1 LPPYSAQPPSRH
13 GSWKGERTTNPLPSL
28 RSKED
33 CNDSALISS
42 HGCGELNVSD
52 SSKAMNLQ
60 GTKQEPEAAAV
71 RPDSALK
78 MVLQHLR
85 KGRFQRSLAL
95 ITAGSSVAS
104 TLEVAYEH
112 YKGSYSNPVM
122 YSPVILSAALSGAA
136 GWVVVQAGPAVTA
149 LRAISYTTLADGL
162 VGFGFHVRGIRR
174 KPGGWRLPLINIIMG
189 PPIFAPL
196 LFGTAAYLGVMAS
209 YLKREG
215 AAESGTP
222 VSYTGWRS
230 DIYEGKFQ
238 RHLASVTALWTI
250 FSGFEAWYSH
260 YKSNFRYKAQWLPVI
275 MSPILLFA
283 SLGAVA
289 HRHIATTLLPA
300 ASVLTIA
307 NGGVGF
313 VMHARGVMRR
323 PGGKGARLHKILYG
337 PPIFAP
343 LLFAACGMLGLMASL
358 LRREGDR

>member
-1 LPPYSAQPPSRH
+1 MSASLFAVNCFRYPPGACQTWAATIRPSSRL
-13 GSWKGERTTNPLPSL
+13 TV
-28 RSKED
+28 
-33 CNDSALISS
+33 A
-42 HGCGELNVSD
+42 GELNVSG

-60 GTKQEPEAAAV
+60 DTKQDLESVIEQPG
-71 RPDSALK
+71 SALEV
-78 MVLQHLR
+78 VLQHLR
-85 KGRFQRSLAL
+85 EGRFQRSLAL

-122 YSPVILSAALSGAA
+122 YSPVILSTALSGAA
-136 GWVVVQAGPAVTA
+136 GWAVFQAGPAVTA
-149 LRAISYTTLADGL
+149 LRAISYTTLIDGII
-162 VGFGFHVRGIRR
+162 GFGFHIRGIRR
-174 KPGGWRLPLINIIMG
+174 KPGGWRLPLTNIIMG

-215 AAESGTP
+215 VPDSGTS
-222 VSYTGWRS
+222 SYTGWRL

-238 RHLASVTALWTI
+238 KHLAGVTALWTV

-275 MSPILLFA
+275 MTPILLFA
-283 SLGAVA
+283 SLGAIANRRV
-289 HRHIATTLLPA
+289 ATTLLPA
-300 ASVLTIA
+300 ASVLTMA

-313 VMHARGVMRR
+313 IMHARGVLRR
-323 PGGKGARLHKILYG
+323 PGGKGTRLHKILYG